1 MGGVIRTV
9 GSVVEDVVGGGK
21 PKAAVTAPAREIT
34 RSTEE
39 QRRMASAL
47 RARRFGTRA
56 LLGSTLG
63 PDEEKRTTLGVG

>member
-21 PKAAVTAPAREIT
+21 PKAAPAPVREIT
-34 RSTEE
+34 QSTEA
-39 QRRMASAL
+39 QRRLASAL
-47 RARRFGTRA
+47 RARRIGGRA

>member
-21 PKAAVTAPAREIT
+21 PKAAVAAPAREIAKT
-34 RSTEE
+34 TDME
-39 QRRMASAL
+39 RRAASAL

>member
-9 GSVVEDVVGGGK
+9 TGVVEDVVGGK
-21 PKAAVTAPAREIT
+21 PKAAVTAPAREIA

-47 RARRFGTRA
+47 RARRIGSRA

-63 PDEEKRTTLGVG
+63 PDQEQRTTLGVG